1 MGFFLFL
8 KYSQQLFDH
17 AKQLATGELKT
28 SSKKA
33 IQKIAEAT
41 CDFISD
47 KITEKIPK
55 ISKNSQQNDSETV
68 TNEYN
73 KEIPKERYTSPEERL
88 LMI

>member
-1 MGFFLFL
+1 MLNFVSRHYFD
-8 KYSQQLFDH
+8 SQLQIWPH
-17 AKQLATGELKT
+17 WATGELKF
-28 SSKKA
+28 SSKKV

-41 CDFISD
+41 GGFISD
-47 KITEKIPK
+47 KIAKKITK

-73 KEIPKERYTSPEERL
+73 KEILKERYTSPEERL